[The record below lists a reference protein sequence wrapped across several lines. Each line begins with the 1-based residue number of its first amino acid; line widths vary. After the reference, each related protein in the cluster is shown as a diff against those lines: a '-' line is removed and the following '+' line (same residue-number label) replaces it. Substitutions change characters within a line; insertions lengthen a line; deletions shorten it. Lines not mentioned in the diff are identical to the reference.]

1 VSRPAIASFSG
12 AELRE
17 LFAAATAWL
26 ERNVLQVNAVNVFP
40 VPDGDT
46 GTNMYLTMRATME
59 EAERCED
66 PAAGAVLAA
75 MSHGALMG
83 ARGNS
88 GVILSQIIGGLARG
102 VDGATDVTPKG
113 LAAGLEQAS
122 AAAYRAVTKP
132 AEGTILTVIRE
143 VSEAVTAANGNGDL
157 DSLLETAVSAA
168 KSSVEKTPSLLPVLR
183 EAGVVDAGGLGL
195 SVLLEGMLHHI
206 RGEPIETTAE
216 AAEPVEQDWL
226 ASTGA
231 RHQTEGSL
239 YGYCTELLIGGRELD
254 LEEIRGRVMGLGDS
268 VIVVGDPQLVR
279 VHVHTDDPGAALSLG
294 TGAGQLVQV
303 KVDNI
308 RKQAE
313 RFVEMHEEMRG
324 DAAEAPPLSTVAVVA
339 GEGMAR
345 VFRSVGCTR
354 VVSGGPTMNP
364 STREIVDA
372 VEACPADDVAVL
384 PNDKNIILAAQQA
397 RKLTKKRLHVVG
409 TRSMPQGIAALLAVS
424 PGEDVK
430 TVVEAMEDACG
441 AVRTI
446 EITRAVRRTSIGGV
460 RVNEGDVIA
469 IVDDQ
474 LQLAAPSAEE
484 AVVGALEGL
493 PQADESLATLYY
505 GAETT
510 AAAAEELARNIR
522 ERFSSYEVEVVF
534 GGQPNYDYIV
544 SVE

>member
-46 GTNMYLTMRATME
+46 GTNMYLTMRSTME

-168 KSSVEKTPSLLPVLR
+168 KSSVEKTPSLLLVLR

-206 RGEPIETTAE
+206 RGEALVTAA
-216 AAEPVEQDWL
+216 AAETVVEDWL
-226 ASTGA
+226 ASTGT

-430 TVVEAMEDACG
+430 TVVGAMEDACG

>member
-1 VSRPAIASFSG
+1 MTRPAIASFSG

-17 LFAAATAWL
+17 VFAAATVWL
-26 ERNVLQVNAVNVFP
+26 ERNIPQVNAVNVFP

-46 GTNMYLTMRATME
+46 GTNMYLTMRSTME
-59 EAERCED
+59 EAERCAD

-102 VDGATDVTPKG
+102 VDGATDVTPRS
-113 LAAGLEQAS
+113 LAAGLELAS
-122 AAAYRAVTKP
+122 AAAYKAVTKP

-143 VSEAVTAANGNGDL
+143 VSEAVAAANDNSDL
-157 DSLLETAVSAA
+157 DSLLETAVKTA
-168 KSSVEKTPSLLPVLR
+168 KASVERTPSLLPVLR

-195 SVLLEGMLHHI
+195 SVLLEGVLRHV
-206 RGEPIETTAE
+206 RGQSLESAAVAET
-216 AAEPVEQDWL
+216 VEEDWL
-226 ASTGA
+226 AATGA

-239 YGYCTELLIGGRELD
+239 YGYCTELLIGGSGLD
-254 LEEIRGRVMGLGDS
+254 VESIRGRMMGLGDS
-268 VIVVGDPQLVR
+268 VIVVGDGQLIR
-279 VHVHTDDPGAALSLG
+279 IHVHTDDPGAALSLG
-294 TGAGQLVQV
+294 TSAGQLVQV

-313 RFVEMHEEMRG
+313 RFVEMHKEMRVE
-324 DAAEAPPLSTVAVVA
+324 AAEPLVVSTVAVVA
-339 GEGMAR
+339 GEGMER
-345 VFRSVGCTR
+345 VFHSLGCTR
-354 VVSGGPTMNP
+354 TISGGPTMNP
-364 STREIVDA
+364 STREIVEA
-372 VEACPADDVAVL
+372 VDACPTDDVAVL
-384 PNDKNIILAAQQA
+384 PNDKNIILAARQA
-397 RKLTKKRLHVVG
+397 QKLTEKRLHVIG
-409 TRSMPQGIAALLAVS
+409 SRSMPQGIAALLAIS
-424 PGEDVK
+424 PGEDAK
-430 TVVEAMEDACG
+430 TVAEAMENACG

-446 EITRAVRRTSIGGV
+446 EITRAVRRSSIGGV

-469 IVDDQ
+469 IVDDE
-474 LQLAAPSAEE
+474 LKLVAPSPEQ
-484 AVVGALEGL
+484 AVVRALGGL
-493 PQADESLATLYY
+493 PKSDASLATLYY

-534 GGQPNYDYIV
+534 GGQPHYDYIV